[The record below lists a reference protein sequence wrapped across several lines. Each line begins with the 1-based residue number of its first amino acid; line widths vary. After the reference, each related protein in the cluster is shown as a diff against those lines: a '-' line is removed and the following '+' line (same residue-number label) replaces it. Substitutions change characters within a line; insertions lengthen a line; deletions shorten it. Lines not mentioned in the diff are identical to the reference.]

1 MNTIK
6 YQNIDEYLAS
16 FPDNIRQILEQLRA
30 IIKNAAPNSV
40 ELISYNMPAYKQ
52 NGVLVYFAAH
62 KNHIGFYPTAL
73 PIKVFA
79 DELTTYKCSKG
90 AIQFPIDKP
99 LPSDLIAKMVKFK
112 VEENTNTNKAKKT

>member
-1 MNTIK
+1 
-6 YQNIDEYLAS
+6 
-16 FPDNIRQILEQLRA
+16 
-30 IIKNAAPNSV
+30 
-40 ELISYNMPAYKQ
+40 MPAYKQ

-79 DELTTYKCSKG
+79 DELTAYKCSKG

-112 VEENTNTNKAKKT
+112 VEGNTNTNKAKKT

>member
-79 DELTTYKCSKG
+79 NELTTYKCSKG

-99 LPSDLIAKMVKFK
+99 LPSDLIAQIVKFK